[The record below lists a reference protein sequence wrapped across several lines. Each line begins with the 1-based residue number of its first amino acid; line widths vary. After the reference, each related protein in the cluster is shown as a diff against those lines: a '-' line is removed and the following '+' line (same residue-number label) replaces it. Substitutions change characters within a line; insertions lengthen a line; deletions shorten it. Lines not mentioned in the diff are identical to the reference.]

1 MKKSTIL
8 ILALV
13 FLGSV
18 VVVGI
23 FGMQSVPF
31 NERVY
36 IEKITL
42 SGVTSSTGTQIKL
55 IDQGNNKYSTSFI
68 NEWISDD
75 QEALIL
81 MVDYYLSPADAS
93 NKDID
98 VSVTYV
104 SVTDPVEDVAVING
118 NQIFIKQPANI
129 TIRFTAKDK
138 PNAAK
143 VDLSIVFS
151 EEVAWYY
158 YNSHKK

>member
-1 MKKSTIL
+1 
-8 ILALV
+8 
-13 FLGSV
+13 
-18 VVVGI
+18 
-23 FGMQSVPF
+23 
-31 NERVY
+31 
-36 IEKITL
+36 
-42 SGVTSSTGTQIKL
+42 
-55 IDQGNNKYSTSFI
+55 
-68 NEWISDD
+68 
-75 QEALIL
+75 

-158 YNSHKK
+158 YNNHKK

>member
-68 NEWISDD
+68 NEWIPDD

-81 MVDYYLSPADAS
+81 MADFYLSPADAS

>member
-55 IDQGNNKYSTSFI
+55 IDQGNNK
-68 NEWISDD
+68 
-75 QEALIL
+75 
-81 MVDYYLSPADAS
+81 
-93 NKDID
+93 
-98 VSVTYV
+98 
-104 SVTDPVEDVAVING
+104 
-118 NQIFIKQPANI
+118 
-129 TIRFTAKDK
+129 
-138 PNAAK
+138 
-143 VDLSIVFS
+143 
-151 EEVAWYY
+151 
-158 YNSHKK
+158 